1 MSGEAGGLLTIPMVA
16 SRNPMLGLALAG
28 VALAVEINAANNA
41 SSRYERN
48 MRRNRNVVRRSEPR
62 GNETTR
68 NEITRNETKRNS
80 VNSSLEQVRQKM
92 SSDMENETK
101 ANIEVSDNMM
111 KEMENSRRNLQNLI
125 DENNPE
131 KFQNYIDEIKNTRTE
146 MSTKLFTMQE
156 EFTKNYQAKINVS
169 MDNVTSMV
177 NSDYDKCIK
186 ELQQFQNNQLERNN
200 KAKGIADDYIEEAKS
215 LLEDFEIDFE
225 AKKFS
230 KLQLM
235 DLQRTLNEAI
245 RLYNSENYEAA
256 IATAKNVTLETLE
269 EIYKADCQKQEW
281 DNYYKLALTIASELE
296 AFITAQEVI
305 SPEVKKQVELRSGK
319 PVEDEIVGLKV
330 NEYTGKMED
339 GRYQLDYYLDKTREI
354 KTLLESDQSN
364 MLTTK
369 QLKEYVE
376 LLNGNLYPLV
386 QQSIYKGILNMNNAF
401 SRQNISE
408 EIIDFFEDHNFTFS
422 GYNYDNDSHDGAL
435 HVGFENDATGEEII
449 VTLAP
454 EYQNNGEV
462 QTKVEINQL
471 KGDETNEE
479 RKAYYRT
486 SVENVVLDNTPG
498 AQIKLEC
505 NKATRNRL
513 SDKTT
518 LRDKLKM

>member
-1 MSGEAGGLLTIPMVA
+1 
-16 SRNPMLGLALAG
+16 
-28 VALAVEINAANNA
+28 
-41 SSRYERN
+41 
-48 MRRNRNVVRRSEPR
+48 
-62 GNETTR
+62 
-68 NEITRNETKRNS
+68 
-80 VNSSLEQVRQKM
+80 
-92 SSDMENETK
+92 
-101 ANIEVSDNMM
+101 
-111 KEMENSRRNLQNLI
+111 
-125 DENNPE
+125 
-131 KFQNYIDEIKNTRTE
+131 
-146 MSTKLFTMQE
+146 
-156 EFTKNYQAKINVS
+156 
-169 MDNVTSMV
+169 
-177 NSDYDKCIK
+177 
-186 ELQQFQNNQLERNN
+186 
-200 KAKGIADDYIEEAKS
+200 
-215 LLEDFEIDFE
+215 
-225 AKKFS
+225 
-230 KLQLM
+230 
-235 DLQRTLNEAI
+235 
-245 RLYNSENYEAA
+245 
-256 IATAKNVTLETLE
+256 
-269 EIYKADCQKQEW
+269 
-281 DNYYKLALTIASELE
+281 
-296 AFITAQEVI
+296 
-305 SPEVKKQVELRSGK
+305 
-319 PVEDEIVGLKV
+319 
-330 NEYTGKMED
+330 
-339 GRYQLDYYLDKTREI
+339 
-354 KTLLESDQSN
+354 

-454 EYQNNGEV
+454 EYQNNGDV

-518 LRDKLKM
+518 LRDKLKI